1 MASNEKRRHPRIE
14 TNNLF
19 SQTLTD
25 EEGRCLSQG
34 MGKAL
39 DVSQT
44 GMKLETAYPIEGH
57 RISLMTAAMDD
68 RLIEIV
74 GKPLYCHRVGP
85 GKYNTGI
92 EFTGSDEDIRKF
104 ATELVRLHQHRK
116 HDTVVRISI

>member
-1 MASNEKRRHPRIE
+1 
-14 TNNLF
+14 
-19 SQTLTD
+19 
-25 EEGRCLSQG
+25 

-44 GMKLETAYPIEGH
+44 GLKLETSYPVEGH

-74 GKPLYCHRVGP
+74 GKPLYCHQVDSGM
-85 GKYNTGI
+85 YHTGI
-92 EFTGSDEDIRKF
+92 EFTGSDEAIIKF

-116 HDTVVRISI
+116 HDTLVRISA

>member
-1 MASNEKRRHPRIE
+1 MSPHEKRRHPRIK

-44 GMKLETAYPIEGH
+44 GLKLETSYPVEGH

-74 GKPLYCHRVGP
+74 GKPLYCHQVDSGM
-85 GKYNTGI
+85 YHTGI
-92 EFTGSDEDIRKF
+92 EFTGSDEAIIKF

-116 HDTVVRISI
+116 HDTLVRISA